1 MLAAQIVAVLIF
13 VVMFGLIIT
22 EKIERQWVTL
32 GCALAVLVI
41 VFGVCMHSMTA
52 VMDTLNGK
60 SIFSLKF

>member
-13 VVMFGLIIT
+13 VVMFVLIIT

-41 VFGVCMHSMTA
+41 VSLISSSVE
-52 VMDTLNGK
+52 NK
-60 SIFSLKF
+60 SIYLYCPPYLTQKET